1 MEDIVANDD
10 DQGGSSNLNS
20 SMDSLWCDPVQ
31 IEGVRE
37 SVDGDRRKDRHST
50 SSDVTLEGVSNSE
63 SVSTLE
69 LCDSGEPDK
78 QSPSSESNISRP
90 DSLCLPR
97 PLQQYERKRSKSDG
111 QNQLASYINNSTN
124 VITEWRS
131 CRSASTT
138 EEILG
143 KKDPEFENI
152 EETMLSKSMPH
163 GTIVRKG
170 EMIEFIAED
179 LQEKIR
185 RSSPLT
191 KTDSSGLS
199 SRTSS
204 LRSISSVNSMSSSS
218 SAMATSS
225 LMQQSPDDIP
235 PIDASAILELEAHA
249 RRVADSVDLMMGNL
263 RSNLHKMS
271 AITVGCLDAYKT
283 SVDVTCDSVD
293 SSIKAMYA
301 LMAKCEELNNNMG
314 PVYRLGD
321 QIKEIKRLLDRFES
335 QLTDNTS

>member
-1 MEDIVANDD
+1 MEDITNDA
-10 DQGGSSNLNS
+10 DQGGTLTSAMNS
-20 SMDSLWCDPVQ
+20 LSCDQVKT
-31 IEGVRE
+31 EGDE
-37 SVDGDRRKDRHST
+37 EDRRKNRHST

-69 LCDSGEPDK
+69 LCDSGEQPTDK
-78 QSPSSESNISRP
+78 HSGDSESSITRP

-111 QNQLASYINNSTN
+111 QTELASYINNGTN

-138 EEILG
+138 EEIMV

-152 EETMLSKSMPH
+152 EETMLSKSMPQ

-170 EMIEFIAED
+170 EMIEFIADD

-235 PIDASAILELEAHA
+235 PIDANAIMELEAHA

-293 SSIKAMYA
+293 SSIKSMYA

-335 QLTDNTS
+335 QLTDNAS

>member
-1 MEDIVANDD
+1 MADITGTNDND
-10 DQGGSSNLNS
+10 LVGNSNLTS
-20 SMDSLWCDPVQ
+20 SMDSLSCDQ
-31 IEGVRE
+31 TKSGGEE
-37 SVDGDRRKDRHST
+37 EDRRKDRHST
-50 SSDVTLEGVSNSE
+50 SSDVTLEGGSNSE

-69 LCDSGEPDK
+69 LCDSGDQPDK
-78 QSPSSESNISRP
+78 HSGDSESNVARP

-138 EEILG
+138 EEITG

-152 EETMLSKSMPH
+152 EETLLSKSMPQ

-170 EMIEFIAED
+170 EMIEFIADD

-235 PIDASAILELEAHA
+235 PIDASAIMELEAHA